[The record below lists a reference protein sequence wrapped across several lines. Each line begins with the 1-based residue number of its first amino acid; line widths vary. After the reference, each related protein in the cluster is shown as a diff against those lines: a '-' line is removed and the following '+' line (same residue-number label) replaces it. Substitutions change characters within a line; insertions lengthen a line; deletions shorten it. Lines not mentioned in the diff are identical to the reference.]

1 MRNLSNGEIVAK
13 FANFYPEQPQFI
25 MKADWEDTFQYSGP
39 IAAPAAEYIQKDIHY
54 RINYGMGIRG
64 PRLEKKAKIVTLGC
78 SHTLGYGLP
87 EHHAWPRQI
96 ETITGKTVNNL
107 GIAGS
112 TIQLQTR
119 IFMDYLRHFDKPSI
133 VLANFPSTSRP
144 ELKSSD
150 NGKTK
155 NSDNPEREKE
165 DIKKS
170 LIALDTLETIC
181 RTAHIRLV
189 WQIWEVSGYS
199 PPGQIAPHGI
209 SAELDTFKL
218 NDLYDCYMDNP
229 DNQLFSAWYANHSF
243 HMGDLIRRNK
253 KDRPE
258 FNYPTQLDSCCD
270 DHPDRRDPRWIF
282 AHDRYEVPE
291 RFQGDKA
298 QRELTPK
305 QLKELM
311 NATPGKNAH
320 PGIHQQHHWTQSF
333 LPHVN

>member
-155 NSDNPEREKE
+155 NSDN
-165 DIKKS
+165 
-170 LIALDTLETIC
+170 
-181 RTAHIRLV
+181 
-189 WQIWEVSGYS
+189 
-199 PPGQIAPHGI
+199 
-209 SAELDTFKL
+209 
-218 NDLYDCYMDNP
+218 
-229 DNQLFSAWYANHSF
+229 
-243 HMGDLIRRNK
+243 
-253 KDRPE
+253 
-258 FNYPTQLDSCCD
+258 
-270 DHPDRRDPRWIF
+270 
-282 AHDRYEVPE
+282 
-291 RFQGDKA
+291 
-298 QRELTPK
+298 
-305 QLKELM
+305 
-311 NATPGKNAH
+311 
-320 PGIHQQHHWTQSF
+320 
-333 LPHVN
+333 